1 MNQKLITDIEALSTK
16 AAGAATAHEA
26 NAFSQAAL
34 NLSQTAAQL
43 HYAAQPV
50 PTPTP
55 TPKEADE

>member
-26 NAFSQAAL
+26 NAFSQAAF
-34 NLSQTAAQL
+34 NLAQAAVQV
-43 HYAAQPV
+43 HYTTL
-50 PTPTP
+50 PTSAP

>member
-16 AAGAATAHEA
+16 AAAATTAHEA
-26 NAFSQAAL
+26 NAFAQAAL

-50 PTPTP
+50 PTP
-55 TPKEADE
+55 KEADE